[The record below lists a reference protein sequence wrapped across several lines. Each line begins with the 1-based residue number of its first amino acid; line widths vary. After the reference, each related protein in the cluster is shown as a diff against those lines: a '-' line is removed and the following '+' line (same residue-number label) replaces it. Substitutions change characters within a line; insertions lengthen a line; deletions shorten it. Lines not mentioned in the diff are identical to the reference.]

1 MNDCIVN
8 DCRPIYV
15 DLSDLLF
22 IFSLIFIVINHTT
35 SSKQAHLLFVRFL
48 EYLLLFLDGY
58 VDEESKNSV
67 SGCFLAFA

>member
-1 MNDCIVN
+1 MIVGLFMS
-8 DCRPIYV
+8 Y
-15 DLSDLLF
+15 LSDLLF

-58 VDEESKNSV
+58 VVKKAKVQSPGV
-67 SGCFLAFA
+67 S